1 MYKINGFLKNAVI
14 KLENQNVPLED
25 LWFKFTV
32 INIDEVDFGDYNLI
46 DFVFSND
53 EDYEKFYS
61 KDLEDKL
68 YNQVEFIEI
77 NWNDVKLTNDI
88 YID

>member
-1 MYKINGFLKNAVI
+1 M
-14 KLENQNVPLED
+14 
-25 LWFKFTV
+25 

-68 YNQVEFIEI
+68 YNQVEFVEI